1 MKNRYAV
8 ALWVATMLTCVAI
21 PPGVLAAPAGQ
32 QTPSSDAPAPTWTID
47 QAVTCSVHDAW
58 VLGGKTEPGF
68 FAIVKALAELSA
80 QKRDLILPDKATV
93 GHEFGEYIKTQ
104 ARADH
109 DQLLYAIVDRAVRK
123 YGTKP
128 AAGGD

>member
-8 ALWVATMLTCVAI
+8 VLWVAGLLPCIAI
-21 PPGVLAAPAGQ
+21 PAGAQ
-32 QTPSSDAPAPTWTID
+32 DAPSSTAPAPTWTID

-80 QKRDLILPDKATV
+80 QKRDVTLPDNETV
-93 GHEFGEYIKTQ
+93 GRQFGDYIKAQ
-104 ARADH
+104 AKTDH

-123 YGTKP
+123 YGKP
-128 AAGGD
+128 AADVSK

>member
-1 MKNRYAV
+1 MLMKSGYAV
-8 ALWVATMLTCVAI
+8 VLWIAALLPCVANPAI
-21 PPGVLAAPAGQ
+21 AQQAAESAQ
-32 QTPSSDAPAPTWTID
+32 PAPNWTID

-68 FAIVKALAELSA
+68 FAIVKAMAELSA
-80 QKRDLILPDKATV
+80 QKRDLVLPDRETT
-93 GHEFGEYIKTQ
+93 GREFGEYIKTQ

-109 DQLLYAIVDRAVRK
+109 NQLLYAIIDRAVRK

-128 AAGGD
+128 PAEAAK